1 VRLVTGRLT
10 AKAVALAAAAAVG
23 LGLALVGLDAA
34 TGGSSHVTR
43 RVDDGPGALLREL
56 GTRLHISVERL
67 VSSWHAALVFA
78 ISIVALVVLATRR
91 PRFAAGDALL
101 IALAVSLLVNDTPQ
115 HVAAAGAISYG
126 VLWTFERLDS
136 PSMRRAPVIAAVIA
150 LAAGLAACG
159 YEGQTTAS
167 PETVEGSVPT
177 ETTPTETT
185 DTTETETTETET
197 TETTTTE
204 TTPTLEGDPVAGKV
218 VFTTNCGGCHTLS
231 DAGTSGTVGPNLDD
245 AQPDAALVV
254 DRVTNGQG
262 VMPPFSGTLSEQQ
275 IADVAAYVSTAAGS

>member
-1 VRLVTGRLT
+1 M
-10 AKAVALAAAAAVG
+10 
-23 LGLALVGLDAA
+23 
-34 TGGSSHVTR
+34 
-43 RVDDGPGALLREL
+43 
-56 GTRLHISVERL
+56 
-67 VSSWHAALVFA
+67 
-78 ISIVALVVLATRR
+78 LATRR

-101 IALAVSLLVNDTPQ
+101 VAVAVSLLVNDTPQ

-185 DTTETETTETET
+185 DTTETETTQTETTETETTETET

-204 TTPTLEGDPVAGKV
+204 TTPAPEGDPVAGKV
-218 VFTTNCGGCHTLS
+218 VFTTNCGSCHVLE
-231 DAGTSGTVGPNLDD
+231 DAGTSGSIGPNLDES
-245 AQPDAALVV
+245 QPDAALVV

-262 VMPPFSGTLSEQQ
+262 VMPPFEGVLTEQQ